1 MPRKHP
7 RKSRGSSTA
16 RMARLTEGL
25 AGVLDLQ
32 ILLEKASIYYLLS
45 FNP

>member
-7 RKSRGSSTA
+7 RKPHGSSTA
-16 RMARLTEGL
+16 RMARLAEEL
-25 AGVLDLQ
+25 EGVLDLQ
-32 ILLEKASIYYLLS
+32 ILMEKVAIYYLLY